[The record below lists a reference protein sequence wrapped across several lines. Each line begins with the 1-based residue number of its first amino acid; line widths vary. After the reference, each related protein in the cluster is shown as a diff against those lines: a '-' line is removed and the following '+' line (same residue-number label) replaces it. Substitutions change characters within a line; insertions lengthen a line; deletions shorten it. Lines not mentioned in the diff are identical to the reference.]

1 MFLKSLLFLSAPL
14 IQFWLRR
21 EEGSFN
27 YVKYPSS
34 FFKTQ
39 VAREIFVEI
48 VVGEAVEVRSRAFV
62 CCCRQPLATI
72 VFGSFSNKC
81 SGVFSIIT
89 EPFLPCFSLLC
100 EPMLFEDAAPSAERR
115 LLLLGGA
122 VGGGNGSRR
131 SRRSHGLVG
140 AVALVV
146 VVAAVVLRRRA
157 RRHRRSVAEPLVD

>member
-72 VFGSFSNKC
+72 VFGSFSN
-81 SGVFSIIT
+81 VFWG
-89 EPFLPCFSLLC
+89 FSYHH
-100 EPMLFEDAAPSAERR
+100 
-115 LLLLGGA
+115 GA
-122 VGGGNGSRR
+122 VPTLFQS
-131 SRRSHGLVG
+131 
-140 AVALVV
+140 VV
-146 VVAAVVLRRRA
+146 
-157 RRHRRSVAEPLVD
+157 